1 MVPLFLSCY
10 VRACRSSYFVYQIR
24 EFLKQIAHFNE
35 YPPNFFPNLQA
46 LKKKSKAQE
55 HIGILKKKSQADI
68 QNTMEKN
75 TKGKQHT
82 L

>member
-46 LKKKSKAQE
+46 LKKKKQGKGAHRNS
-55 HIGILKKKSQADI
+55 LKKSQADI
-68 QNTMEKN
+68 QNNMEKN
-75 TKGKQHT
+75 RKGKQHT